1 MGVSRTYRGG
11 FNAQLTPLDTNGST
25 VNRWN
30 WLSSLIEDKREGV
43 DSFRSKH
50 QNTLQFTRYRS
61 TLLPCD
67 THIDLF
73 LLSSRL
79 LMLPFLTLDSADIC
93 VQDKTSDHHP
103 IHCALQ
109 LPCTPQYPPPP
120 PQHTLFRRLTQ
131 AEIREFTSK
140 LSPLEEWAKNIPMD
154 QVSLGECVQWMNTV
168 TQQVANAYHGITRP
182 SAQHRETRMEREFKQ
197 ALASV
202 PSTTEGRKKTLRK
215 LQDLNERWTKKR
227 TEKEKK
233 RLHYCLIKGR
243 KIKKAVDQALNPQQ
257 RTQVHL
263 WDEST
268 DPPNLATEPPQ
279 VGRVFSECLSK
290 LGGEPDFEVPD
301 QLLDQ
306 FISHIPKCPADVG
319 AQPLPLPELSLL
331 RSTTARASPSKATG
345 EDEVNYYV
353 ISLCPE
359 HLQAFILSAIHLV
372 LRHGPPPQ
380 WAKARVCL
388 LYKKG
393 DPKKASNYRPI
404 CLIQSIVKLASVW
417 QCQALTKLTANHRLI
432 HPCQHGGLKN
442 HRCGDHIYDLV
453 SRMLQS
459 KGRLYHLY
467 VDFNKAF
474 NSVPL
479 KALWRTL
486 RGYGLPD
493 ELISSIQRLYTHA
506 FEQPLVYGI
515 ATAGHYQKRGVR
527 QGCPLT
533 PLLFVLYLNL
543 MFYYLDTKIEWGLD
557 KSIHAFI
564 DDILFRARSLADI
577 QVVFEAFDGPARQLG
592 LDMNVEKTEL
602 HMLRGSQHAVVQS
615 VHGGRVSTRDTA
627 GRPHSV
633 YKYLGVYFDTTDH
646 ATRVWE
652 FVRAEINSFFAHLAP
667 LQLTASELISLVNK
681 QLIPTMA
688 YRLMAGPITDAQ
700 LVKLQHLIW
709 NNIAV
714 FGKLPRRISPK
725 DRYHSR
731 SSPCFGLGLM
741 PFRMFMHSQVYK
753 YSIGYLNNEGPPQ
766 SNHWV
771 RRALTDKRA
780 NWLQNSFV
788 DSVQALGGRC
798 HGFGPWNPC
807 KVADLHPGETVY
819 VECNSG
825 WHDGTVLHDPTPNY
839 AVVQFHIGNTLFHIK
854 DAIHNFSVHVP
865 PQPDP
870 AGPEPALHLSIPPP
884 LLYLP
889 PPLPP
894 YAIPYRS
901 TQVGSNSFGHLF
913 RCPEEIP
920 LPQVSALAAW
930 GCVSVR
936 DAVEHAQA
944 DSWLWEKRL

>member
-1 MGVSRTYRGG
+1 MIYGKLYVRSVYGLPSLTDSWVGQTARQDRPMNISVHRPVPPSIRTPMRRGTMQTSRPPCPPPPTPHQRQVAEHPERQHQPLLRMRSHNLNKQPPEQFIHADLHKGWDILFYQEITHAPLLPFGWSPLPIQPKMFSSVLPTRAEGSCLVIASRLAPYVFEIPSPCPEALCTAALHLPGQPPVLLVSVYAQSPRRPEIERELNKLFGKYPLWILGG
-11 FNAQLTPLDTNGST
+11 DFNAQLTPLDTNGST

-93 VQDKTSDHHP
+93 VQDTTSDHHP
-103 IHCALQ
+103 THCALQ
-109 LPCTPQYPPPP
+109 LPCTPQYLPPP

-154 QVSLGECVQWMNTV
+154 QVSLDECVQWMNTV
-168 TQQVANAYHGITRP
+168 TQQVANAYDRITRP

-233 RLHYCLIKGR
+233 RLHYCMINGR

-319 AQPLPLPELSLL
+319 AQPLPLPELSWL

-372 LRHGPPPQ
+372 LRHAPPPR

-404 CLIQSIVKLASVW
+404 CLIQSIVKLASV
-417 QCQALTKLTANHRLI
+417 
-432 HPCQHGGLKN
+432 
-442 HRCGDHIYDLV
+442 
-453 SRMLQS
+453 
-459 KGRLYHLY
+459 
-467 VDFNKAF
+467 
-474 NSVPL
+474 
-479 KALWRTL
+479 
-486 RGYGLPD
+486 
-493 ELISSIQRLYTHA
+493 
-506 FEQPLVYGI
+506 
-515 ATAGHYQKRGVR
+515 
-527 QGCPLT
+527 
-533 PLLFVLYLNL
+533 
-543 MFYYLDTKIEWGLD
+543 
-557 KSIHAFI
+557 
-564 DDILFRARSLADI
+564 
-577 QVVFEAFDGPARQLG
+577 
-592 LDMNVEKTEL
+592 
-602 HMLRGSQHAVVQS
+602 
-615 VHGGRVSTRDTA
+615 
-627 GRPHSV
+627 
-633 YKYLGVYFDTTDH
+633 
-646 ATRVWE
+646 
-652 FVRAEINSFFAHLAP
+652 
-667 LQLTASELISLVNK
+667 
-681 QLIPTMA
+681 
-688 YRLMAGPITDAQ
+688 
-700 LVKLQHLIW
+700 
-709 NNIAV
+709 
-714 FGKLPRRISPK
+714 
-725 DRYHSR
+725 
-731 SSPCFGLGLM
+731 
-741 PFRMFMHSQVYK
+741 
-753 YSIGYLNNEGPPQ
+753 
-766 SNHWV
+766 
-771 RRALTDKRA
+771 
-780 NWLQNSFV
+780 
-788 DSVQALGGRC
+788 
-798 HGFGPWNPC
+798 
-807 KVADLHPGETVY
+807 
-819 VECNSG
+819 
-825 WHDGTVLHDPTPNY
+825 
-839 AVVQFHIGNTLFHIK
+839 
-854 DAIHNFSVHVP
+854 
-865 PQPDP
+865 
-870 AGPEPALHLSIPPP
+870 
-884 LLYLP
+884 
-889 PPLPP
+889 
-894 YAIPYRS
+894 
-901 TQVGSNSFGHLF
+901 
-913 RCPEEIP
+913 
-920 LPQVSALAAW
+920 
-930 GCVSVR
+930 
-936 DAVEHAQA
+936 
-944 DSWLWEKRL
+944 